1 MVALASFSWASMSW
15 LDVGIALAT
24 LAAAALTDAPT
35 PDAVPEV
42 AGLKVSRRISPRFLL
57 SDGRD
62 SGRETDPTGCSV
74 EPRWGVTA
82 SGEGDGSRDSR
93 WEAAPLVLGVAIE
106 SSAGRKTTLIFF
118 SWMEDL
124 AVCSMWDHCSDV
136 STDQRAE
143 ETTYKG
149 CNVSELLVR
158 RDQYRL
164 NEELVAALCVW
175 RRVFLH
181 RLEEDCV
188 IRQRLSRL
196 SSWTGFAS
204 YSALPHGR
212 RARFYQS
219 LASRN
224 IYDTYISEVG
234 AAEGGAARTA
244 WER

>member
-1 MVALASFSWASMSW
+1 MAF
-15 LDVGIALAT
+15 AT

-42 AGLKVSRRISPRFLL
+42 AGLKVSRRISPKFLL

-82 SGEGDGSRDSR
+82 SGDGDGSIDSR
-93 WEAAPLVLGVAIE
+93 WETAPLVLGVALE

-118 SWMEDL
+118 SWIEDL
-124 AVCSMWDHCSDV
+124 AVCSMWDHCRRV
-136 STDQRAE
+136 STDQRAWGS
-143 ETTYKG
+143 TYKG
-149 CNVSELLVR
+149 CNVGELLVR
-158 RDQYRL
+158 SDENRL

-196 SSWTGFAS
+196 LRWAEFVA
-204 YSALPHGR
+204 YSALRHGR
-212 RARFYQS
+212 QARCDQNS
-219 LASRN
+219 VSRN

-234 AAEGGAARTA
+234 AAEGGAACTA
-244 WER
+244 